1 MNNMWT
7 VIRFTFMNKVRT
19 KSFLVSTLIF
29 ALIITIGI
37 NLPFLIQMFTG
48 DKAGSDETT
57 RIGLVYG
64 QEQTLAEQ
72 LETTWSSLPANS
84 YEFVKYETADEAAL
98 NQDIKDGVIEGYL
111 KFEAQE
117 GNTFPTVV
125 YSSEDEAMSPELQSN
140 LQAALQVA
148 KTRSIVEGL
157 NLSDA
162 QINELNMPVQIDARS
177 ISTNPSGNADGASDE
192 KEGASEVIN
201 YIVVYALIIL
211 FFFTL
216 MGTGN
221 MIASEVTTEK
231 SSRIME
237 ILITSVSPL
246 SQMFGKVIG
255 MFLLGLSQIAAF
267 GIVAAVNL
275 MLPHNLDTLKDMN
288 LDLSAIDPML
298 LVFGLIF
305 YILGYFLY
313 AMLYAAI
320 GSIVSRT
327 EDLGQ
332 AVMPITM
339 LSLVAFYI
347 AIFSL
352 SAPNSMLMKVSSY
365 IPFISPT
372 TILVRIGLGDIT
384 VWEILLSL
392 AILIAAILVFG
403 WLAAKIYRTGVL
415 MYGKRPTFKELR
427 KAMKAYKM

>member
-1 MNNMWT
+1 
-7 VIRFTFMNKVRT
+7 MNKVRT

-29 ALIITIGI
+29 ALIISIGI
-37 NLPFLIQMFTG
+37 NLPYLIQLFTG
-48 DKAGSDETT
+48 DKAGAEDIN

-64 QEQTLAEQ
+64 QEQLLAEQ
-72 LETTWSSLPANS
+72 LETTWSSLPASS

-98 NQDIKDGVIEGYL
+98 NKDIENGSIEGYL
-111 KFEAQE
+111 KFEKQE

-140 LQAALQVA
+140 LQAALQIA
-148 KTRSIVEGL
+148 KTRSIVDGL
-157 NLSDA
+157 NLSEA
-162 QINELNMPVQIDARS
+162 QIQELNQPVRIDARS
-177 ISTNPSGNADGASDE
+177 IEGAGKSGVASDE
-192 KEGASEVIN
+192 NESSSEVIN

-267 GIVAAVNL
+267 GVVAVINL
-275 MLPHNLDTLKDMN
+275 MLPHNIDTLKEMN

-332 AVMPITM
+332 AIMPITM

-372 TILVRIGLGDIT
+372 TILVRIGLGDIA

-392 AILIAAILVFG
+392 GILVVAILIFG

-415 MYGKRPTFKELR
+415 MYGKRPTFKELG

>member
-7 VIRFTFMNKVRT
+7 VIRFTFMNKIRT

-48 DKAGSDETT
+48 DKAGSEETT

-72 LETTWSSLPANS
+72 LETTWSNLPTTS
-84 YEFVKYETADEAAL
+84 YELVKYETADEAAL
-98 NQDIKDGVIEGYL
+98 NKDIKDGVIEGYL

-148 KTRSIVEGL
+148 KTRSIVDGL
-157 NLSDA
+157 DLSDA
-162 QINELNMPVQIDARS
+162 QINELNQPVQIDARS
-177 ISTNPSGNADGASDE
+177 IDPTETGNADGASGE

-267 GIVAAVNL
+267 GVVVVVNL
-275 MLPHNLDTLKDMN
+275 ILPHNIDTLKDMN
-288 LDLSAIDPML
+288 LDLTAIDPML

-352 SAPNSMLMKVSSY
+352 SAPNSMLMKVSTY

-372 TILVRIGLGDIT
+372 TILVRIGLGSIPF
-384 VWEILLSL
+384 WEILLSL
-392 AILIAAILVFG
+392 AILIVSILVFG

>member
-111 KFEAQE
+111 KFEAQD

-177 ISTNPSGNADGASDE
+177 ISTNPSGNPDGASDE

>member
-148 KTRSIVEGL
+148 KTHSIVEGL
-157 NLSDA
+157 NLSDT

>member
-1 MNNMWT
+1 
-7 VIRFTFMNKVRT
+7 
-19 KSFLVSTLIF
+19 
-29 ALIITIGI
+29 
-37 NLPFLIQMFTG
+37 
-48 DKAGSDETT
+48 
-57 RIGLVYG
+57 
-64 QEQTLAEQ
+64 
-72 LETTWSSLPANS
+72 
-84 YEFVKYETADEAAL
+84 
-98 NQDIKDGVIEGYL
+98 
-111 KFEAQE
+111 
-117 GNTFPTVV
+117 
-125 YSSEDEAMSPELQSN
+125 
-140 LQAALQVA
+140 
-148 KTRSIVEGL
+148 
-157 NLSDA
+157 
-162 QINELNMPVQIDARS
+162 
-177 ISTNPSGNADGASDE
+177 
-192 KEGASEVIN
+192 
-201 YIVVYALIIL
+201 
-211 FFFTL
+211 

-267 GIVAAVNL
+267 GVVVAVNL
-275 MLPHNLDTLKDMN
+275 MLPHNMDTLKDMN
-288 LDLSAIDPML
+288 LDLTAIDPML

-352 SAPNSMLMKVSSY
+352 SAPNSMLMKVSTY

-372 TILVRIGLGDIT
+372 TILVRIGLGDIP

-392 AILIAAILVFG
+392 AILVVAILIFG
-403 WLAAKIYRTGVL
+403 WLAPKIYRTGVL

>member
-48 DKAGSDETT
+48 DKAGSEETT

-72 LETTWSSLPANS
+72 LETTWSNLPATS
-84 YEFVKYETADEAAL
+84 YEFVKYEAADETAL
-98 NQDIKDGVIEGYL
+98 NKDIENGVIEGYL

-117 GNTFPTVV
+117 GHTFPTVV

-157 NLSDA
+157 DLSET
-162 QINELNMPVQIDARS
+162 QINELNTPVQIDTRG
-177 ISTNPSGNADGASDE
+177 IDPTETGNAGGASGE

-267 GIVAAVNL
+267 GVVAAVNL
-275 MLPHNLDTLKDMN
+275 MLPHNMDTLKDMN
-288 LDLSAIDPML
+288 LDLTAIDPML

-352 SAPNSMLMKVSSY
+352 SAPNSMLMKVSTY

-372 TILVRIGLGDIT
+372 TILVRIGLGNIP

-392 AILIAAILVFG
+392 AILVVAILIFG

>member
-19 KSFLVSTLIF
+19 KSFVVSTLIF
-29 ALIITIGI
+29 ALIISIGI
-37 NLPFLIQMFTG
+37 NLPYLIQLFTG
-48 DKAGSDETT
+48 DKAGAEDIT

-64 QEQTLAEQ
+64 QEQLLAEQ
-72 LETTWSSLPANS
+72 LETTWSSLPATS

-98 NQDIKDGVIEGYL
+98 NKDIENGNIEGYL
-111 KFEAQE
+111 KFEKQE

-140 LQAALQVA
+140 LQAALQIA
-148 KTRSIVEGL
+148 KTRSIVDGL
-157 NLSDA
+157 NLSES
-162 QINELNMPVQIDARS
+162 QIQELNQPVRIDARS
-177 ISTNPSGNADGASDE
+177 IEGASKSGGASDE
-192 KEGASEVIN
+192 KEGSSEIIN

-267 GIVAAVNL
+267 GVVAVINL
-275 MLPHNLDTLKDMN
+275 MLPHNIDTLKEMN

-332 AVMPITM
+332 AIMPITM

-352 SAPNSMLMKVSSY
+352 SAPNSMLMKVSGY

-372 TILVRIGLGDIT
+372 TILVRIGLGDIA

-392 AILIAAILVFG
+392 GILVVAILIFG

-415 MYGKRPTFKELR
+415 MYGKRPTLKELG

>member
-1 MNNMWT
+1 M
-7 VIRFTFMNKVRT
+7 
-19 KSFLVSTLIF
+19 
-29 ALIITIGI
+29 
-37 NLPFLIQMFTG
+37 
-48 DKAGSDETT
+48 
-57 RIGLVYG
+57 
-64 QEQTLAEQ
+64 
-72 LETTWSSLPANS
+72 
-84 YEFVKYETADEAAL
+84 
-98 NQDIKDGVIEGYL
+98 
-111 KFEAQE
+111 
-117 GNTFPTVV
+117 
-125 YSSEDEAMSPELQSN
+125 
-140 LQAALQVA
+140 
-148 KTRSIVEGL
+148 
-157 NLSDA
+157 SDA
-162 QINELNMPVQIDARS
+162 QINELNTPVQIDARS

-275 MLPHNLDTLKDMN
+275 MLPHNLDTLKEMN

-392 AILIAAILVFG
+392 AILIVAILIFG

>member
-7 VIRFTFMNKVRT
+7 VIRFTFMNKIRT

-48 DKAGSDETT
+48 DKAGSEETT

-72 LETTWSSLPANS
+72 LETTWSNLPTTS
-84 YEFVKYETADEAAL
+84 YELVKYETADEAAL
-98 NQDIKDGVIEGYL
+98 NKDIKDDVIEGYL

-125 YSSEDEAMSPELQSN
+125 YSSEDETMSPELQSN

-148 KTRSIVEGL
+148 KTRSIVDGL
-157 NLSDA
+157 DLSDA
-162 QINELNMPVQIDARS
+162 QINELNQPVQIDARS
-177 ISTNPSGNADGASDE
+177 IDPTETGKADGASGE

-267 GIVAAVNL
+267 GVVVVVNL
-275 MLPHNLDTLKDMN
+275 ILPHNIDTLKDMN
-288 LDLSAIDPML
+288 LDLTAIDPML

-352 SAPNSMLMKVSSY
+352 SAPNSMLMKVSTY

-372 TILVRIGLGDIT
+372 TILVRIGLGSIPF
-384 VWEILLSL
+384 WEILLSL
-392 AILIAAILVFG
+392 AILIVSILVFG

>member
-48 DKAGSDETT
+48 DKAGSEETT

-64 QEQTLAEQ
+64 QEQLLAEQ
-72 LETTWSSLPANS
+72 LETTWSNLPSTS

-125 YSSEDEAMSPELQSN
+125 YTSEDEAMSPELQSN
-140 LQAALQVA
+140 LQPCKWRRLA
-148 KTRSIVEGL
+148 KIVSGL
-157 NLSDA
+157 DLSET
-162 QINELNMPVQIDARS
+162 QINELNTPVQIDARG
-177 ISTNPSGNADGASDE
+177 IDPTETGNAGGASGE

-267 GIVAAVNL
+267 GVVVAVNL
-275 MLPHNLDTLKDMN
+275 MLPHNMDTLKDMN
-288 LDLSAIDPML
+288 LDLTAIDPML

-352 SAPNSMLMKVSSY
+352 SAPNSMLMKVSTY

-372 TILVRIGLGDIT
+372 TILVRIGLGDIP

-392 AILIAAILVFG
+392 AILVVAILIFG

>member
-29 ALIITIGI
+29 ALIISIGI
-37 NLPFLIQMFTG
+37 NLPYLIQLFTG
-48 DKAGSDETT
+48 DKAGAEDIS

-64 QEQTLAEQ
+64 QEQLLAEQ
-72 LETTWSSLPANS
+72 LETTWSSLPATS

-98 NQDIKDGVIEGYL
+98 NKDIENGSIEGYL
-111 KFEAQE
+111 KFEKQD

-140 LQAALQVA
+140 LQAALQIA
-148 KTRSIVEGL
+148 KTRSIVDGL
-157 NLSDA
+157 NLSEA
-162 QINELNMPVQIDARS
+162 QIQELNQPVRIDARS
-177 ISTNPSGNADGASDE
+177 IEGAGKSGGAFDE
-192 KEGASEVIN
+192 KEGSSEVIN

-267 GIVAAVNL
+267 GVVAVINL
-275 MLPHNLDTLKDMN
+275 MLPHNIDTLKEMN

-332 AVMPITM
+332 AIMPITM

-352 SAPNSMLMKVSSY
+352 SAPNSMLMKVSGY

-372 TILVRIGLGDIT
+372 TILVRIGLGDIA

-392 AILIAAILVFG
+392 GILVVSILVFG

-415 MYGKRPTFKELR
+415 MYGKRPTLKELG

>member
-111 KFEAQE
+111 KFEAQD

-162 QINELNMPVQIDARS
+162 QINELNMPIQIDARS

>member
-111 KFEAQE
+111 KFEAQD

-237 ILITSVSPL
+237 ILITSVPPL

>member
-1 MNNMWT
+1 MDRYPIY
-7 VIRFTFMNKVRT
+7 VHVRT

-48 DKAGSDETT
+48 DKAGSEETT

-72 LETTWSSLPANS
+72 LETTWSNLPSTS

-98 NQDIKDGVIEGYL
+98 NKDIEAGVIEGYL

-125 YSSEDEAMSPELQSN
+125 YTSEDEAMSPELQSN

-148 KTRSIVEGL
+148 KTRSIVSGL
-157 NLSDA
+157 DLSET
-162 QINELNMPVQIDARS
+162 QINELNTPVQIDARG
-177 ISTNPSGNADGASDE
+177 IDPTETGNAGGASGE

-267 GIVAAVNL
+267 GVVAAVNL
-275 MLPHNLDTLKDMN
+275 MLPHNMDTLKDMN
-288 LDLSAIDPML
+288 LDLTAIDPML

-352 SAPNSMLMKVSSY
+352 SAPNSMLMKVSTY

-372 TILVRIGLGDIT
+372 TILVRIGLGDIP

-392 AILIAAILVFG
+392 AILVVAILIFG

>member
-111 KFEAQE
+111 KFEAQD

-177 ISTNPSGNADGASDE
+177 ISTIPSGNAGGASDE

>member
-7 VIRFTFMNKVRT
+7 VIRFTFMNKIRT

-37 NLPFLIQMFTG
+37 NLPFLIQLFTG
-48 DKAGSDETT
+48 DKAGSEETT

-72 LETTWSSLPANS
+72 LETTWSNLPSTS
-84 YEFVKYETADEAAL
+84 YEFVKYDTADEAAL
-98 NQDIKDGVIEGYL
+98 NKDIKDGVIEGYL

-148 KTRSIVEGL
+148 KTRSIVDGL
-157 NLSDA
+157 DLSDA
-162 QINELNMPVQIDARS
+162 QINELNQPVQIDARS
-177 ISTNPSGNADGASDE
+177 IDPTETGNAGGASGE

-267 GIVAAVNL
+267 GVVVVVNL
-275 MLPHNLDTLKDMN
+275 ILPHNIDTLKDMN
-288 LDLSAIDPML
+288 LDLTAIDPML

-352 SAPNSMLMKVSSY
+352 NAPNSMLMKVSTY

-372 TILVRIGLGDIT
+372 TILVRIGLGSIPF
-384 VWEILLSL
+384 WEILLSL
-392 AILIAAILVFG
+392 AILIVSILVFG

>member
-7 VIRFTFMNKVRT
+7 VIRFTFMNKIRT

-48 DKAGSDETT
+48 DKAGSEETT

-72 LETTWSSLPANS
+72 LETTWSNLPTTS
-84 YEFVKYETADEAAL
+84 YELVKYETADEAAL
-98 NQDIKDGVIEGYL
+98 NKDIKDGVIEGYL
-111 KFEAQE
+111 KFEARE

-148 KTRSIVEGL
+148 KTRSIVDGL
-157 NLSDA
+157 DLSDA
-162 QINELNMPVQIDARS
+162 QINELNQPVQIDARS
-177 ISTNPSGNADGASDE
+177 IDPTETGNADGASGE

-267 GIVAAVNL
+267 GVVVVVNL
-275 MLPHNLDTLKDMN
+275 ILPHNIDTLKDMN
-288 LDLSAIDPML
+288 LDLTAIDPML

-352 SAPNSMLMKVSSY
+352 SAPNSMLMKVSTY

-372 TILVRIGLGDIT
+372 TILVRIGLGEISL
-384 VWEILLSL
+384 WEILLSL
-392 AILIAAILVFG
+392 VILVVAILVFG

>member
-7 VIRFTFMNKVRT
+7 VIRFTFMNKIRT

-48 DKAGSDETT
+48 DKAGSEETT

-72 LETTWSSLPANS
+72 LETTWSNLPTTS
-84 YEFVKYETADEAAL
+84 YELVKYETADEAAL
-98 NQDIKDGVIEGYL
+98 NKDIKDGVIEGYL

-125 YSSEDEAMSPELQSN
+125 YSSEDETMSPELQSN
-140 LQAALQVA
+140 LQAVLQVA
-148 KTRSIVEGL
+148 KTRSIVDGL
-157 NLSDA
+157 DLSDA
-162 QINELNMPVQIDARS
+162 QINELNQPVQIDARS
-177 ISTNPSGNADGASDE
+177 IDPTETGNADGASGE

-267 GIVAAVNL
+267 GVVVVVNL
-275 MLPHNLDTLKDMN
+275 ILPHNIDTLKDMN
-288 LDLSAIDPML
+288 LDLTAIDPML

-352 SAPNSMLMKVSSY
+352 SAPNSMLMKVSTY

-372 TILVRIGLGDIT
+372 TILVRIGLGSIPF
-384 VWEILLSL
+384 WEILLSL
-392 AILIAAILVFG
+392 AILIVSILVFG

>member
-111 KFEAQE
+111 KFEAQD

>member
-48 DKAGSDETT
+48 DKAGSEETT

-72 LETTWSSLPANS
+72 LETTWSNLPSTS
-84 YEFVKYETADEAAL
+84 YEFVKYEAADEAAL
-98 NQDIKDGVIEGYL
+98 NKDIENGVIEGYL

-117 GNTFPTVV
+117 GHTFPTVV

-157 NLSDA
+157 DLSET
-162 QINELNMPVQIDARS
+162 QINELNTPVQIDTRG
-177 ISTNPSGNADGASDE
+177 IDPTETGNAGGASGE

-267 GIVAAVNL
+267 GVVAAVNL
-275 MLPHNLDTLKDMN
+275 MLPHNMDTLKDMN
-288 LDLSAIDPML
+288 LDLTAIDPML
-298 LVFGLIF
+298 LVFGLVF

-352 SAPNSMLMKVSSY
+352 SAPNSMLMKVSTY

-372 TILVRIGLGDIT
+372 TILVRIGLGNIP

-392 AILIAAILVFG
+392 AILVVAILVFG

>member
-7 VIRFTFMNKVRT
+7 VIRFTFMNKIRT

-48 DKAGSDETT
+48 DKAGSEETT

-72 LETTWSSLPANS
+72 LETTWSNLPTTS
-84 YEFVKYETADEAAL
+84 YELVKYETADEGAL
-98 NQDIKDGVIEGYL
+98 NKDIKDGVIEGYL

-117 GNTFPTVV
+117 GNTFPAVV

-148 KTRSIVEGL
+148 KTRSIVDGL
-157 NLSDA
+157 DLSDA
-162 QINELNMPVQIDARS
+162 QINELNQPVQIDARS
-177 ISTNPSGNADGASDE
+177 IDPTETGNADGASGE

-267 GIVAAVNL
+267 GVVVVVNL
-275 MLPHNLDTLKDMN
+275 ILPHNIDTLKDMN
-288 LDLSAIDPML
+288 LDLTAIDPML

-352 SAPNSMLMKVSSY
+352 SAPNSMLMKVSTY

-372 TILVRIGLGDIT
+372 TILVRIGLGSIPF
-384 VWEILLSL
+384 WEILLSL
-392 AILIAAILVFG
+392 AILIVSILVFG

>member
-7 VIRFTFMNKVRT
+7 VIRFTFMNKIRT

-48 DKAGSDETT
+48 DKAGSEETT

-72 LETTWSSLPANS
+72 LETTWSNLPTTS
-84 YEFVKYETADEAAL
+84 YELVKYETADEAAL
-98 NQDIKDGVIEGYL
+98 NKDIKDDVIEGYL

-125 YSSEDEAMSPELQSN
+125 YSSEDETMSPELQSN

-148 KTRSIVEGL
+148 KTRSIVDGL
-157 NLSDA
+157 DLSDA
-162 QINELNMPVQIDARS
+162 QINELNQPVQIDARS
-177 ISTNPSGNADGASDE
+177 IDPTETGNADGASGE

-267 GIVAAVNL
+267 GVVVVVNL
-275 MLPHNLDTLKDMN
+275 ILPHNIDTLKDMN
-288 LDLSAIDPML
+288 LDLTAIDPML

-352 SAPNSMLMKVSSY
+352 SAPNSMLMKVSTY

-372 TILVRIGLGDIT
+372 TILVRIGLGSIPF
-384 VWEILLSL
+384 WEILLSL
-392 AILIAAILVFG
+392 AILIVSILVFG

>member
-48 DKAGSDETT
+48 DKAGSEETN

-72 LETTWSSLPANS
+72 LETTWSNLPSTS
-84 YEFVKYETADEAAL
+84 YEFVKYEAADEAAL
-98 NQDIKDGVIEGYL
+98 NKDIENGVIEGYL

-117 GNTFPTVV
+117 GHTFPTVV

-148 KTRSIVEGL
+148 KTRSIVDGL
-157 NLSDA
+157 DLSET
-162 QINELNMPVQIDARS
+162 QINELNTPVQIDTRG
-177 ISTNPSGNADGASDE
+177 IDPTETGNAGGASGE

-267 GIVAAVNL
+267 GVVAAVNL
-275 MLPHNLDTLKDMN
+275 MLPHNMDTLKDMN
-288 LDLSAIDPML
+288 LDLTAIDPML
-298 LVFGLIF
+298 LVFGLVF

-352 SAPNSMLMKVSSY
+352 SAPNSMLMKVSTY

-372 TILVRIGLGDIT
+372 TILVRIGLGNIP

-392 AILIAAILVFG
+392 AILVVAILVFG

>member
-84 YEFVKYETADEAAL
+84 YEFVKYETTDEAAL

-162 QINELNMPVQIDARS
+162 QINELNTPVQIDARS

-275 MLPHNLDTLKDMN
+275 MLPHNLDTLKEMN

-392 AILIAAILVFG
+392 AILVVAILVFG